1 MGRPLH
7 KKQTNQSGVIPPQ
20 VNKRSISG
28 ASNKT
33 QFNLNAIKGHSSTP
47 KNQNLTN
54 GIGSFRPSGGGLH
67 LINHGAG
74 PQRFGNQMKNM
85 TQVINIRDHLPADL
99 RGNSNNQA
107 ASMHH
112 QRLYMAQQKLAKQ
125 LKLNTNN
132 DSFMR
137 YGAQKQGAN
146 PGGIGGLSTAGTN
159 AGNITTTASQQKS
172 NGHSLFNFGHNG
184 QNLSGYSVGQQNDRS
199 GASLRRSNKQR
210 SHSSSNNAGIN
221 QSNIV
226 FIGTQGNG
234 SQVNQQ
240 SQGIYGSADG
250 PNGAMI
256 AISNKHLQKQIQG
269 HGRNNSDIHA
279 AGGASGH
286 GQRQQEFIK
295 DQKLAAAE
303 SAIADQYASS
313 MLQHGHG
320 YHSKNFQTNS
330 NDIAD
335 SIGSMGGIP
344 GLSAMSQSYRNVGG
358 AHNGNNVAA
367 AKAQAQ
373 NQSSHGSNIYEKLR
387 NSYQS
392 PNQYMSNEMIGV
404 QGGVGGSVGSGS
416 FHHQKSPKV
425 SGHAGIKQIKLS
437 GNAHSYSG
445 QSKAH

>member
-1 MGRPLH
+1 
-7 KKQTNQSGVIPPQ
+7 
-20 VNKRSISG
+20 
-28 ASNKT
+28 
-33 QFNLNAIKGHSSTP
+33 
-47 KNQNLTN
+47 
-54 GIGSFRPSGGGLH
+54 
-67 LINHGAG
+67 
-74 PQRFGNQMKNM
+74 
-85 TQVINIRDHLPADL
+85 
-99 RGNSNNQA
+99 
-107 ASMHH
+107 
-112 QRLYMAQQKLAKQ
+112 
-125 LKLNTNN
+125 
-132 DSFMR
+132 MR

-146 PGGIGGLSTAGTN
+146 PGGIGGLSAAGTN

-279 AGGASGH
+279 AGAASGH

-358 AHNGNNVAA
+358 AHNGNAAA
-367 AKAQAQ
+367 AKAQA
-373 NQSSHGSNIYEKLR
+373 
-387 NSYQS
+387 
-392 PNQYMSNEMIGV
+392 
-404 QGGVGGSVGSGS
+404 
-416 FHHQKSPKV
+416 
-425 SGHAGIKQIKLS
+425 
-437 GNAHSYSG
+437 
-445 QSKAH
+445 